1 MRHISLMQPHR
12 FEMKH
17 IINFSNTAIL
27 DKALG
32 YTVLLIKK
40 AIEMRLHPTNFKQNR
55 GFNLNWFWYLATNMT
70 EKY

>member
-12 FEMKH
+12 FEKKH
-17 IINFSNTAIL
+17 INFSNTAIL

-32 YTVLLIKK
+32 HTDLLIME
-40 AIEMRLHPTNFKQNR
+40 AIEMRLHPRNFKQNES
-55 GFNLNWFWYLATNMT
+55 FNLNWFWYLVTSMT